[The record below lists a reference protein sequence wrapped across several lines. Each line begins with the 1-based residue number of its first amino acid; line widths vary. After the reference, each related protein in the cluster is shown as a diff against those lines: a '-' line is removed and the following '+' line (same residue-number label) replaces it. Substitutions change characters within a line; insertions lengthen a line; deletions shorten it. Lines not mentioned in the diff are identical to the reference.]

1 MLKKLVTLIFIVVG
15 ASLGI
20 FAIPELIRLFNLNVP
35 EILKNAYVDG
45 AIGIIVFFILFYWLI
60 DRVVNLIIKCEK
72 SLLNINFMELIFATL
87 GMILGLMIASMI
99 SLIFNFMGFTL
110 LKNTVPVILAVVLG
124 YLGFQVGLKKR
135 DEIQSF
141 LPERFQSSSNK
152 RRVVDNTKLLD
163 TSAIIDGRI
172 LSIVECGFLD
182 GTIIVP
188 QGVLDELQLIA
199 DSTDGMKR
207 DKGQRGLDILSQLQ
221 NTGHPIKIVPGNKN
235 IKEVDQLLVAM
246 AKESKSSVITTDFNL
261 NKVCQVQGIKVL
273 NVNDLSEA
281 IKPVV
286 AQGDQF
292 MLNVTKAGKEENQGV
307 GYLEDGTMVVVENGK
322 HLINKQVNVEVQSV
336 LQTASGRII
345 FTKKVND

>member
-60 DRVVNLIIKCEK
+60 NRVVNLIIKGEK

-99 SLIFNFMGFTL
+99 SLIFNNMGFTL

-152 RRVVDNTKLLD
+152 RRVLDNTKLLD

-235 IKEVDQLLVAM
+235 IKEVDQLLVTM

-292 MLNVTKAGKEENQGV
+292 ILNVTKAGKEENQGV

>member
-60 DRVVNLIIKCEK
+60 DRVVNLIIKGEK